1 MLAMAAF
8 LAAQQQPSAPRS
20 GWPCTGRLDP
30 SYFRVAEGTGGHLL
44 LLAPDEIGDS
54 ASLLLA
60 FTSHPQTI
68 FRLAGSVTP
77 GLHDFQ
83 VPIDPSVESVV
94 FSVSVQCLDSAYILD
109 PSGALA
115 SGDAVTYRSTF
126 RAERMVIVSQPQ
138 PGMWTVRIAGSG
150 VAGVTV
156 QAKSP
161 LGIAGVEF
169 SGAAGS
175 TTFTPLPTF
184 GVENTA
190 RLRIGRIAQPR
201 ASQVSGVGE
210 PVGSLP
216 LSPGETAGTYLSRF
230 QPDAGGFRVMVVGR
244 DEQGFDVQR
253 MYAPLFAPLR

>member
-1 MLAMAAF
+1 
-8 LAAQQQPSAPRS
+8 
-20 GWPCTGRLDP
+20 
-30 SYFRVAEGTGGHLL
+30 
-44 LLAPDEIGDS
+44 
-54 ASLLLA
+54 
-60 FTSHPQTI
+60 
-68 FRLAGSVTP
+68 
-77 GLHDFQ
+77 
-83 VPIDPSVESVV
+83 
-94 FSVSVQCLDSAYILD
+94 VQCLDSAYILD

-115 SGDAVTYRSTF
+115 GGDAVTYRSTF
-126 RAERMVIVSQPQ
+126 RAERMVIVTQPQ
-138 PGMWTVRIAGSG
+138 PGMWTVRVAGSG

-161 LGIAGVEF
+161 LGIGDIEF
-169 SGAAGS
+169 SAAGS
-175 TTFTPLPTF
+175 TTFKPLPAF

-216 LSPGETAGTYLSRF
+216 LSPGETEGTYLSRF

>member
-1 MLAMAAF
+1 MLVMAAF
-8 LAAQQQPSAPRS
+8 VAAQQQPSAPRS

-30 SYFRVAEGTGGHLL
+30 SYFRVAEGSGGHLL
-44 LLAPDEIGDS
+44 LLAPDEIADS
-54 ASLLLA
+54 ASLFLA

-83 VPIDPSVESVV
+83 VPIDPSVESVL
-94 FSVSVQCLDSAYILD
+94 FSVSVQCLESAYILD

-115 SGDAVTYRSTF
+115 GGDAVTYRSTF
-126 RAERMVIVSQPQ
+126 RAERMVIVRQPQ
-138 PGMWTVRIAGSG
+138 PGMWTVRVAGSG

-161 LGIAGVEF
+161 LGIGDIEF
-169 SGAAGS
+169 SAAGS
-175 TTFTPLPTF
+175 TAFKPLPAF

-216 LSPGETAGTYLSRF
+216 LSPGETEGTYLSRF
-230 QPDAGGFRVMVVGR
+230 QPDGGGFRVMVVGR
-244 DEQGFDVQR
+244 DEQGFDIQR